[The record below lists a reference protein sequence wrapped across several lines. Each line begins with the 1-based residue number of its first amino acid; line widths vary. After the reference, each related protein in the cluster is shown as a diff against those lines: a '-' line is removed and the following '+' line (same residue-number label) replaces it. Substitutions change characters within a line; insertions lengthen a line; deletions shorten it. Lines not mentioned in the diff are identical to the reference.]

1 MGKDER
7 VVHCP
12 RCGRKLK
19 RAGTDVEYYVE
30 YHKGLGIVAYDAHCG
45 ECDVTVGI
53 EDRSSFEQEGKIL
66 ITFT

>member
-7 VVHCP
+7 IVHCP
-12 RCGRKLK
+12 RCGHVLK
-19 RAGTDVEYYVE
+19 RAGLDVEHY
-30 YHKGLGIVAYDAHCG
+30 KGLGIVVYDARCS
-45 ECDVTVGI
+45 ECDTTVGI